1 MRCVRW
7 EGVLFAGLDAPYE
20 WQPDGLAAPVGVDL
34 AVEELVA
41 VVGSFAVGDGAVAC
55 GRAPAHGWS
64 VCSVG
69 VPAVRRS
76 CHRRRFNVPN
86 GLDPAARLSFLAA
99 RRSLG
104 VLAGFLLVRLRGDL
118 SAIVGPLGVVAVGVG
133 VDADEEIEH
142 LADGAFLADGVA

>member
-1 MRCVRW
+1 MWAGTSPRMV
-7 EGVLFAGLDAPYE
+7 GVLGRRTSSPEVVSSSPVQRAKRAG
-20 WQPDGLAAPVGVDL
+20 
-34 AVEELVA
+34 
-41 VVGSFAVGDGAVAC
+41 
-55 GRAPAHGWS
+55 
-64 VCSVG
+64 
-69 VPAVRRS
+69 
-76 CHRRRFNVPN
+76 
-86 GLDPAARLSFLAA
+86 PAARLSFLAA